1 MSADDLFSA
10 DSGGLRR
17 TLCGLKKSAR
27 VRGGSDRIRSGPP
40 STRGQSARKSAKK
53 VRQCPP
59 MSAKDILTNVRQS
72 PPRTIIRRGQ
82 LSAAD
87 KVRKNFSKKN
97 LHRNN
102 TRRTIVR
109 RRTMFAADMSAARG
123 QMSAIVRHS
132 RTNVRGSRT
141 NNPHLRTNVRRLRR
155 NVRFWRT
162 SVHQCKI
169 SYFTRH

>member
-1 MSADDLFSA
+1 MGNGDCRSLKQYKRNA
-10 DSGGLRR
+10 
-17 TLCGLKKSAR
+17 TL
-27 VRGGSDRIRSGPP
+27 
-40 STRGQSARKSAKK
+40 QSAKK

-141 NNPHLRTNVRRLRR
+141 NNPHLRTNVRRWRT
-155 NVRFWRT
+155 NVRRLRTNVRRPRTSVRRSRT
-162 SVHQCKI
+162 SVHQCKGGHTLI
-169 SYFTRH
+169 TVGYPINYC

>member
-1 MSADDLFSA
+1 MSADDLFLA
-10 DSGGLRR
+10 DSGGLWR

-123 QMSAIVRHS
+123 QMSATRGQTCQLLPDKLKYVNLS
-132 RTNVRGSRT
+132 RTNMSAARG
-141 NNPHLRTNVRRLRR
+141 
-155 NVRFWRT
+155 
-162 SVHQCKI
+162 
-169 SYFTRH
+169 

>member
-1 MSADDLFSA
+1 MGNGDCRSLKQYKRNA
-10 DSGGLRR
+10 
-17 TLCGLKKSAR
+17 TL
-27 VRGGSDRIRSGPP
+27 
-40 STRGQSARKSAKK
+40 QSAKK

-123 QMSAIVRHS
+123 QMSATRGQTCQLLPDKYVNLS
-132 RTNVRGSRT
+132 RTNMSAARGWMSAARGQMSA
-141 NNPHLRTNVRRLRR
+141 NRRLGW
-155 NVRFWRT
+155 NFW
-162 SVHQCKI
+162 CKI
-169 SYFTRH
+169 SNKREFRKF